1 MNGEPNT
8 GSGLAA
14 VANPSAAKPLRAI
27 IVEDASDDLAL
38 LLLALRRAGFAP
50 DHAHVQSAAELD
62 AALGAGPWDIVLSD
76 YTLPDFSGLLALAQ
90 VSAFDADLPFII
102 ISGNIGED
110 VAVAAMKAGAHD
122 YLIKG
127 NLTRLGAAVEREL
140 REAGMRRARRRDEL
154 ALRHARLRLQALANR
169 MLEMQETERRHIAR
183 ELHDEIG
190 QSLTAIKLNLEAL
203 AQRIGDGAARGLADE
218 IAGVAGEVLDQVR
231 RLSLDLRPPQ
241 LDDLG
246 LRAALHWLV
255 KRHAR
260 DGDPRVELVAP
271 EDLPRLDAEAETA
284 CFRIA
289 QEALTN
295 ALRHAGATRV
305 RIALDVDDGR
315 FCLDVSDD
323 GRGFD
328 VEAAQARALAGTSLG
343 LVGMSERAALA
354 GGEIHLTSR
363 EGEGTHLCARF
374 PLVAATSLSPGL
386 ALRTWDS
393 ASRQASPARGEG
405 SSP

>member
-1 MNGEPNT
+1 MAGVEGSFMLHIRPTAAFCVSCLHSEPT
-8 GSGLAA
+8 SKVMTKTAPPPA
-14 VANPSAAKPLRAI
+14 VGKPLRAI
-27 IVEDASDDLAL
+27 IVEDTPDDLFL

-50 DHAHVQSAAELD
+50 EHVHVQTAAELD
-62 AALGAGPWDIVLSD
+62 VALRTGLWDVVLSD
-76 YTLPDFSGLLALAQ
+76 YTLPDFSGLMALAQ
-90 VSAFDADLPFII
+90 VGAYDQDMPFII
-102 ISGNIGED
+102 VSGNIGED

-140 REAGMRRARRRDEL
+140 REAEMRRARRHDEE
-154 ALRHARLRLQALANR
+154 ALRHARQRLQALSNR
-169 MLEMQETERRHIAR
+169 MLEMQEAERRHIAR

-190 QSLTAIKLNLEAL
+190 QSLTAIKLSLEAL
-203 AQRIGDGAARGLADE
+203 ALRSADETARRLAEE

-255 KRHAR
+255 KRHTREPGLAI
-260 DGDPRVELVAP
+260 ELEAP
-271 EDLPRLDAEAETA
+271 EDLPRLGAEVETA

-295 ALRHAGATRV
+295 VLRHAGATRV
-305 RIALDVDDGR
+305 RIALEADNDLFSLVVD
-315 FCLDVSDD
+315 DD

-328 VEAAQARALAGTSLG
+328 VTAAQAKALQGISLG
-343 LVGMSERAALA
+343 LVGMNERATLV
-354 GGEIHLTSR
+354 GGEIHLASR
-363 EGEGTHLCARF
+363 EGEGTRLCVRF
-374 PLVAATSLSPGL
+374 PLAANG
-386 ALRTWDS
+386 A
-393 ASRQASPARGEG
+393 ARA
-405 SSP
+405 

>member
-1 MNGEPNT
+1 MAVVEGSFMLRNRPTAAFCVSCLHSEPT
-8 GSGLAA
+8 SKVMTKTAPPPA
-14 VANPSAAKPLRAI
+14 VGKPLRAI
-27 IVEDASDDLAL
+27 IVEDTPDDLFL

-50 DHAHVQSAAELD
+50 EHVHVQTAAELD
-62 AALGAGPWDIVLSD
+62 VALRTGPWDVVLSD
-76 YTLPDFSGLLALAQ
+76 YTLPDFSGLMALAQ
-90 VSAFDADLPFII
+90 VGAYDQDMPFII
-102 ISGNIGED
+102 VSGNIGED

-140 REAGMRRARRRDEL
+140 REAEMRRARRHDEE
-154 ALRHARLRLQALANR
+154 ALRHARQRLQALSNR
-169 MLEMQETERRHIAR
+169 MLEMQEAERRHIAR

-190 QSLTAIKLNLEAL
+190 QSLTAIKLSLEAL
-203 AQRIGDGAARGLADE
+203 ALRSADETARRHAGE

-255 KRHAR
+255 KRHTREPGLAI
-260 DGDPRVELVAP
+260 ELEAP
-271 EDLPRLDAEAETA
+271 EDLPRLGAEVETA

-295 ALRHAGATRV
+295 VLRHAGATRV
-305 RIALDVDDGR
+305 RIALEADNDLFSLVVD
-315 FCLDVSDD
+315 DD

-328 VEAAQARALAGTSLG
+328 VTAAQAKALQGISLG
-343 LVGMSERAALA
+343 LVGMNERATLV
-354 GGEIHLTSR
+354 GGEIHLASR
-363 EGEGTHLCARF
+363 EGEGTRLCVRF
-374 PLVAATSLSPGL
+374 PLAANG
-386 ALRTWDS
+386 A
-393 ASRQASPARGEG
+393 ARA
-405 SSP
+405 

>member
-1 MNGEPNT
+1 MNVVGKHRAMTDKTDP
-8 GSGLAA
+8 
-14 VANPSAAKPLRAI
+14 PAAKPLRAI

-90 VSAFDADLPFII
+90 VSAHDPDLPFII

-140 REAGMRRARRRDEL
+140 REAAMRRARRGDEV
-154 ALRHARLRLQALANR
+154 ALSHARLRLQALANR
-169 MLEMQETERRHIAR
+169 MLELQEAERRHLAR

-203 AQRIGDGAARGLADE
+203 SRRIGDETARRLADE
-218 IAGVAGEVLDQVR
+218 IAAVAGEVLDQVR

-255 KRHAR
+255 KRHTR
-260 DGDPRVELVAP
+260 EPGPVIELEAP
-271 EDLPRLDAEAETA
+271 EDLPRLGPEAETA

-295 ALRHAGATRV
+295 ILRHAGATRV
-305 RIALDVDDGR
+305 RIVLEVDAGQ

-328 VEAAQARALAGTSLG
+328 VAAAQARALAGTSLG

-354 GGEIHLTSR
+354 GGEIRLVSR
-363 EGEGTHLCARF
+363 EGDGTHLCARF
-374 PLVAATSLSPGL
+374 PLGAATSLSPGP